1 MGLSN
6 FPDIKKDFPI
16 FSRQIN
22 GRDLVYL
29 DSAATT
35 QKPIEVID
43 SITSYYKN
51 CNSNIHRGIY
61 SISIEATE
69 LYENAR
75 NTIAKFINANSSRE
89 IIFTRNATEAIN
101 LVANAWVS
109 ANLKEGDS
117 IILTE
122 MEHHSNLVPWQI
134 IAKKLKLKLNF
145 IKIQADGGL
154 ILDNLDDLFT
164 DNAKFL
170 SLTHVSNVLGTIN
183 PIKDIISKAHVHGI
197 TTLVDAAQSVPHM
210 SVDVQNIDS
219 DFFVF
224 SGHKMLGPSGI
235 GVLHAKKDIL
245 ENMEPFLYGGDMIS
259 NVSLRE
265 AQWNDV
271 PWKFEAGTP
280 NIVGAIGLG
289 KAVDYLDNLGM
300 SNIHKHEQ
308 ELYSYAID
316 RFSDLKEFK
325 IFGFE
330 NKYSTGGV
338 ISFSYSDFHPHD
350 IASILDGESIAV
362 RAGHHCAQPLMEKLG
377 VPATTRASFY
387 VYNDESDID
396 KLFDGLQKVRSVL
409 T

>member
-183 PIKDIISKAHVHGI
+183 PIKDIISKAHAHGI

-387 VYNDESDID
+387 IYNNESDID

>member
-1 MGLSN
+1 MSN
-6 FPDIKKDFPI
+6 SSLQDIKNDFPI
-16 FSRQIN
+16 FSKPIN
-22 GRDLVYL
+22 GKDLVYL

-35 QKPIEVID
+35 QKPNEVID
-43 SITSYYKN
+43 SITHYYKT

-75 NTIAKFINANSSRE
+75 TNIGRFIHSKSPKE
-89 IIFTRNATEAIN
+89 IVFTRNATEAIN
-101 LVANAWVS
+101 LVANTWVS
-109 ANLKEGDS
+109 QNLKEGDS

-134 IAKKLKLKLNF
+134 LTKRLKLKLNF
-145 IKIQADGGL
+145 IKIQPNGEL
-154 ILDNLDDLFT
+154 ILDNLDDLFQE
-164 DNAKFL
+164 NAKFL

-183 PIKDIISKAHVHGI
+183 PIKNIISKAHDHGI

-210 SVDVQNIDS
+210 SVNVQDLDS

-235 GVLHAKKDIL
+235 GVLHAKKTLL
-245 ENMEPFLYGGDMIS
+245 ENMDPFLYGGDMIS

-265 AQWNDV
+265 AQWNEI

-289 KAVDYLDNLGM
+289 KAVDYLNRIGM
-300 SNIHKHEQ
+300 DVVHKHEQ
-308 ELYSYAID
+308 ELYNYAVD
-316 RFSDLKEFK
+316 KFSELKDFK

-330 NKYSTGGV
+330 NKNTTGGV

-387 VYNDESDID
+387 VYNDTSDID
-396 KLFDGLQKVRSVL
+396 KLFNGLQKVRSVL

>member
-89 IIFTRNATEAIN
+89 IIFTRNATESIN

-183 PIKDIISKAHVHGI
+183 PIKDIISKAHAHGI

-245 ENMEPFLYGGDMIS
+245 ENMERFLYGGDMIS

-265 AQWNDV
+265 ARWNDV

>member
-183 PIKDIISKAHVHGI
+183 PIKDIISKAHAHGI

-265 AQWNDV
+265 ARWNDV

>member
-6 FPDIKKDFPI
+6 FHDIKKDFPI

-43 SITSYYKN
+43 SITSYYKT

-145 IKIQADGGL
+145 IKIHADGEL
-154 ILDNLDDLFT
+154 ILDNLEDLFT

-330 NKYSTGGV
+330 NKIPLVELYR
-338 ISFSYSDFHPHD
+338 FH
-350 IASILDGESIAV
+350 ILIFI
-362 RAGHHCAQPLMEKLG
+362 LM
-377 VPATTRASFY
+377 
-387 VYNDESDID
+387 I
-396 KLFDGLQKVRSVL
+396 
-409 T
+409 

>member
-245 ENMEPFLYGGDMIS
+245 ENMEQFLYGGDMIS

-387 VYNDESDID
+387 IYNNESDID

>member
-6 FPDIKKDFPI
+6 FQDIKKDFPI

-145 IKIQADGGL
+145 IKIHADGGL

-183 PIKDIISKAHVHGI
+183 PIKDIISKAHAHGI

>member
-1 MGLSN
+1 MRSN
-6 FPDIKKDFPI
+6 IFQDIKNDFPI
-16 FSRQIN
+16 FSNQIN
-22 GRDLVYL
+22 GKDFVYL

-35 QKPIEVID
+35 QKPNDVID
-43 SITSYYKN
+43 SVVHYYKN

-75 NTIAKFINANSSRE
+75 SNIGKFINAKSPHE
-89 IIFTRNATEAIN
+89 IVFTRNATESVN
-101 LVANAWVS
+101 LVANTWAS
-109 ANLKEGDS
+109 QNLKEGDS

-134 IAKKLKLKLNF
+134 LAKKLNLKLNF
-145 IKIQADGGL
+145 IEIQPDGEL
-154 ILDNLDDLFT
+154 ILDKLDNLFQE
-164 DNAKFL
+164 NAKFL

-183 PIKDIISKAHVHGI
+183 PIKNIISKAHEHGI

-210 SVDVQNIDS
+210 PVNVQDLDS

-235 GVLHAKKDIL
+235 GVLHAKKTLL

-280 NIVGAIGLG
+280 NIAGAIGLG
-289 KAVDYLDNLGM
+289 KAVDYLNHIGM
-300 SNIHKHEQ
+300 DAIHKHEQ
-308 ELYSYAID
+308 ELYNYAID
-316 RFSDLKEFK
+316 RFSELKDFK
-325 IFGFE
+325 IFGLE
-330 NKYSTGGV
+330 NKHSIGGV

-350 IASILDGESIAV
+350 IATILDGESIAV

-387 VYNDESDID
+387 VYNDTSDID
-396 KLFDGLQKVRSVL
+396 KLFNGLQKVRSVL

>member
-1 MGLSN
+1 MSN
-6 FPDIKKDFPI
+6 SSLQDIKNDFPI
-16 FSRQIN
+16 FSKPIN
-22 GRDLVYL
+22 GKDLVYL

-35 QKPIEVID
+35 QKPNEVID
-43 SITSYYKN
+43 SITHYYKTY
-51 CNSNIHRGIY
+51 NSNIHRGIY

-75 NTIAKFINANSSRE
+75 TNIGRFIHSKSPKE
-89 IIFTRNATEAIN
+89 IVFTRNATEAIN
-101 LVANAWVS
+101 LVANTWVS
-109 ANLKEGDS
+109 QNLKEGDS

-134 IAKKLKLKLNF
+134 LTKRLKLKLNF
-145 IKIQADGGL
+145 IKIQPNGEL
-154 ILDNLDDLFT
+154 ILDNLDDLFQE
-164 DNAKFL
+164 NAKFL

-183 PIKDIISKAHVHGI
+183 PIKNIISKAHDHGI

-210 SVDVQNIDS
+210 SVNVQDLDS

-235 GVLHAKKDIL
+235 GVLHAKKTLL
-245 ENMEPFLYGGDMIS
+245 ENMDPFLYGGDMIS

-265 AQWNDV
+265 AQWNEI

-289 KAVDYLDNLGM
+289 KAVDYLNRIGM
-300 SNIHKHEQ
+300 DVVHKHEQ
-308 ELYSYAID
+308 ELYNYAVD
-316 RFSDLKEFK
+316 KFSELKDFK

-330 NKYSTGGV
+330 NKNTTGGV

-387 VYNDESDID
+387 VYNDTSDID
-396 KLFDGLQKVRSVL
+396 KLFNGLQKVRSVL

>member
-6 FPDIKKDFPI
+6 FQDIKKDFPI

-35 QKPIEVID
+35 QKPTEVID
-43 SITSYYKN
+43 SITNYYKN

-75 NTIAKFINANSSRE
+75 NTIAKFINANSPRE
-89 IIFTRNATEAIN
+89 LVFTRNATEAIN
-101 LVANAWVS
+101 LVANVWVS

-145 IKIQADGGL
+145 IKIQPDGEL
-154 ILDNLDDLFT
+154 ILDNLDDLFQ

-183 PIKDIISKAHVHGI
+183 PIKDIVSKAHDYGI
-197 TTLVDAAQSVPHM
+197 TTLIDAAQSVPHM
-210 SVDVQNIDS
+210 SVDVQNINS
-219 DFFVF
+219 DFSVF

-259 NVSLRE
+259 NVSLTE

-289 KAVDYLDNLGM
+289 KAVSYLDNLGM
-300 SNIHKHEQ
+300 SNICL
-308 ELYSYAID
+308 LYTSPSPRD
-316 RFSDLKEFK
+316 
-325 IFGFE
+325 
-330 NKYSTGGV
+330 
-338 ISFSYSDFHPHD
+338 
-350 IASILDGESIAV
+350 
-362 RAGHHCAQPLMEKLG
+362 
-377 VPATTRASFY
+377 ATLSRMPSSA
-387 VYNDESDID
+387 
-396 KLFDGLQKVRSVL
+396 
-409 T
+409 

>member
-1 MGLSN
+1 MSSN
-6 FPDIKKDFPI
+6 IFQNIKNDFPI
-16 FSRQIN
+16 FSNQIN
-22 GRDLVYL
+22 GKDFVYL

-35 QKPIEVID
+35 QKPNDVID
-43 SITSYYKN
+43 SVIYYYKN

-75 NTIAKFINANSSRE
+75 SNIGKFINAKSSHE
-89 IIFTRNATEAIN
+89 IVFTRNATEAVN
-101 LVANAWVS
+101 LVANTWAS
-109 ANLKEGDS
+109 QNLKEGDS

-134 IAKKLKLKLNF
+134 LAKKLNLKLNF
-145 IKIQADGGL
+145 IEIQPDGEL
-154 ILDNLDDLFT
+154 ILDKLDNLFQE
-164 DNAKFL
+164 NAKFL

-183 PIKDIISKAHVHGI
+183 PIKDIISKAHEHGI

-210 SVDVQNIDS
+210 PVDVQDLDS

-235 GVLHAKKDIL
+235 GVLHAKKTLL

-280 NIVGAIGLG
+280 NIAGAIGLG
-289 KAVDYLDNLGM
+289 KAVDYLNQIGM
-300 SNIHKHEQ
+300 DVVHKHEQ
-308 ELYSYAID
+308 ELYNYAID
-316 RFSDLKEFK
+316 RFSELKDFK
-325 IFGFE
+325 IFGLE
-330 NKYSTGGV
+330 NKHSIGGV

-350 IASILDGESIAV
+350 IATILDGESIAV

-377 VPATTRASFY
+377 VSATTRASFY
-387 VYNDESDID
+387 VYNDTLDID
-396 KLFDGLQKVRSVL
+396 KLFNGLQKVRSVL

>member
-1 MGLSN
+1 M
-6 FPDIKKDFPI
+6 
-16 FSRQIN
+16 
-22 GRDLVYL
+22 
-29 DSAATT
+29 
-35 QKPIEVID
+35 
-43 SITSYYKN
+43 
-51 CNSNIHRGIY
+51 
-61 SISIEATE
+61 
-69 LYENAR
+69 
-75 NTIAKFINANSSRE
+75 
-89 IIFTRNATEAIN
+89 
-101 LVANAWVS
+101 
-109 ANLKEGDS
+109 KEGDS

-134 IAKKLKLKLNF
+134 LAKKLNLKLNF
-145 IKIQADGGL
+145 IEIQPDGEL
-154 ILDNLDDLFT
+154 ILDKLDNLFQE
-164 DNAKFL
+164 NAKFL

-183 PIKDIISKAHVHGI
+183 PIKDIISKAHEHGI

-210 SVDVQNIDS
+210 PVDVQDLDS

-235 GVLHAKKDIL
+235 GVLHAKKTLL

-280 NIVGAIGLG
+280 NIAGAIGLG
-289 KAVDYLDNLGM
+289 KAVDYLNQIGM
-300 SNIHKHEQ
+300 DVVHKHEQ
-308 ELYSYAID
+308 ELYNYAID
-316 RFSDLKEFK
+316 RFSELKDFK
-325 IFGFE
+325 IFGLE
-330 NKYSTGGV
+330 NKHSIGGV

-350 IASILDGESIAV
+350 IATILDGESIAV

-387 VYNDESDID
+387 VYNDTLDID
-396 KLFDGLQKVRSVL
+396 KLFNGLQKVRSVL

>member
-1 MGLSN
+1 MSN
-6 FPDIKKDFPI
+6 SSLQDIKNDFPI
-16 FSRQIN
+16 FSKPIN
-22 GRDLVYL
+22 GKDLVYL

-35 QKPIEVID
+35 QKPNEVID
-43 SITSYYKN
+43 SITHYYKTS
-51 CNSNIHRGIY
+51 NSNIHRGIY

-75 NTIAKFINANSSRE
+75 TNIGRFIHSKSPKE
-89 IIFTRNATEAIN
+89 IVFTRNATEAIN
-101 LVANAWVS
+101 LVANTWVS
-109 ANLKEGDS
+109 QNLKEGDS

-134 IAKKLKLKLNF
+134 LTKRLKLKLNF
-145 IKIQADGGL
+145 IKIQPNGEL
-154 ILDNLDDLFT
+154 ILDNLDDLFQE
-164 DNAKFL
+164 NAKFL

-183 PIKDIISKAHVHGI
+183 PIKNIISKAHDHGI

-210 SVDVQNIDS
+210 SVNVQDLDS

-235 GVLHAKKDIL
+235 GVLHAKKTLL
-245 ENMEPFLYGGDMIS
+245 ENMDPFLYGGDMIS

-265 AQWNDV
+265 AQWNEI

-289 KAVDYLDNLGM
+289 KAVDYLNRIGM
-300 SNIHKHEQ
+300 DVVHKHEQ
-308 ELYSYAID
+308 ELYNYAVD
-316 RFSDLKEFK
+316 KFSELKDFK

-330 NKYSTGGV
+330 NKNTTGGV

-387 VYNDESDID
+387 VYNDTSDID
-396 KLFDGLQKVRSVL
+396 KLFNGLQKVRSVL

>member
-387 VYNDESDID
+387 IYNNESDID

>member
-1 MGLSN
+1 MSSN
-6 FPDIKKDFPI
+6 IFQNIKNDFPI
-16 FSRQIN
+16 FSNQIN
-22 GRDLVYL
+22 GKDFVYL

-35 QKPIEVID
+35 QKPNDVID
-43 SITSYYKN
+43 SVIYYYKN

-75 NTIAKFINANSSRE
+75 SNIGKFINAKSSHE
-89 IIFTRNATEAIN
+89 IVFTRNATESVN
-101 LVANAWVS
+101 LVANTWAS
-109 ANLKEGDS
+109 QNLKEGDS

-134 IAKKLKLKLNF
+134 LAKKLNLKLNF
-145 IKIQADGGL
+145 IEIQPDGEL
-154 ILDNLDDLFT
+154 ILDKLDNLFQE
-164 DNAKFL
+164 NAKFL

-183 PIKDIISKAHVHGI
+183 PIKDIISKAHEHGI

-210 SVDVQNIDS
+210 PVDVQDLDS

-235 GVLHAKKDIL
+235 GVLHAKKTLL

-280 NIVGAIGLG
+280 NIAGAIGLG
-289 KAVDYLDNLGM
+289 KAVDYLNQIGM
-300 SNIHKHEQ
+300 DVVHKHEQ
-308 ELYSYAID
+308 ELYNYAID
-316 RFSDLKEFK
+316 RFSELKDFK
-325 IFGFE
+325 IFGLE
-330 NKYSTGGV
+330 NKHSIGGV

-350 IASILDGESIAV
+350 IATILDGESIAV
-362 RAGHHCAQPLMEKLG
+362 RAGHHCAQSLMEKLG
-377 VPATTRASFY
+377 VSATTRASFY
-387 VYNDESDID
+387 VYNDTLDID
-396 KLFDGLQKVRSVL
+396 KLFNGLQKVRSVL

>member
-1 MGLSN
+1 MSN
-6 FPDIKKDFPI
+6 SSLQDIKNDFPI
-16 FSRQIN
+16 FSKPIN
-22 GRDLVYL
+22 GKDLVYL

-35 QKPIEVID
+35 QKPNEVID
-43 SITSYYKN
+43 SITHYYKT
-51 CNSNIHRGIY
+51 CISNIHRGIY

-75 NTIAKFINANSSRE
+75 TNIGRFIHSKSPKE
-89 IIFTRNATEAIN
+89 IVFTRNATEAIN
-101 LVANAWVS
+101 LVANTWGS
-109 ANLKEGDS
+109 QNLKEGDS

-134 IAKKLKLKLNF
+134 LTKRLKLKLNF
-145 IKIQADGGL
+145 IKIQPNGEL
-154 ILDNLDDLFT
+154 ILDNLDDLFQE
-164 DNAKFL
+164 NAKFL

-183 PIKDIISKAHVHGI
+183 PIKNIISKAHDHGI

-210 SVDVQNIDS
+210 SVNVQDLDS

-235 GVLHAKKDIL
+235 GVLHAKKTLL
-245 ENMEPFLYGGDMIS
+245 ENMDPFLYGGDMIS

-265 AQWNDV
+265 AQWNEI

-289 KAVDYLDNLGM
+289 KAVDYLNRIGM
-300 SNIHKHEQ
+300 DVVHKHEQ
-308 ELYSYAID
+308 ELYNYAVD
-316 RFSDLKEFK
+316 KFSELKDFK

-330 NKYSTGGV
+330 NKNTTGGV

-387 VYNDESDID
+387 VYNDTSDID
-396 KLFDGLQKVRSVL
+396 KLFNGLQKVRSVL